1 MDLATKVSK
10 LPGTS
15 QKEIVDAFGD
25 QRDHQQEIRDGQ
37 VHHEHVSRGPQW
49 RKATQN
55 SQYHPVSANG
65 HNTLIPVKVTHW
77 FEIKIW
83 RMLENVVRI

>member
-10 LPGTS
+10 LPRTS

-37 VHHEHVSRGPQW
+37 VHHEHISWGPQ
-49 RKATQN
+49 
-55 SQYHPVSANG
+55 
-65 HNTLIPVKVTHW
+65 
-77 FEIKIW
+77 
-83 RMLENVVRI
+83 